1 MEKKLDSLLK
11 KVSGL
16 GEEKLQKLIQ
26 ELMNNEKI
34 VITLM
39 KVMQKTQEAKQTLDK
54 NVQGALELINV
65 PSKDDYNEIKK
76 EITDISKKVN
86 TLELK
91 IDKLA
96 KSLETKKEP
105 VKKTTAKK
113 ATTKK
118 TPAKKT
124 VAKKGTKK

>member
-105 VKKTTAKK
+105 VKKPTAKK

-124 VAKKGTKK
+124 VAKKGT